1 MPTKMQQ
8 PAYLGHP
15 GGSSQDMQME
25 IVINWNVAMHFQAF
39 LNKG

>member
-1 MPTKMQQ
+1 MQQ

-15 GGSSQDMQME
+15 DVSSQDMQID
-25 IVINWNVAMHFQAF
+25 IVINWNVTMHFQAF